1 MAAPYTSGSRQRPP
15 VCIGHL
21 PRPIAAP
28 APRSAAVPSTG
39 EQVITSP
46 TPALFIVGG
55 FCRINP
61 FFISTADYSAMAW
74 HTFVALVVAAR
85 VPTSL
90 TQRGS
95 RAILINGPS

>member
-61 FFISTADYSAMAW
+61 FFYINCRLFGDAW
-74 HTFVALVVAAR
+74 HTFVALVVGFAVLA
-85 VPTSL
+85 
-90 TQRGS
+90 
-95 RAILINGPS
+95 AILIAIWLERR